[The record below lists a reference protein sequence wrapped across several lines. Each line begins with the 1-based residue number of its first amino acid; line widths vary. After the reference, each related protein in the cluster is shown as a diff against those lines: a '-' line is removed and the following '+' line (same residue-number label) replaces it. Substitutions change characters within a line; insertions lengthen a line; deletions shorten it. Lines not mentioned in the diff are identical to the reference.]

1 MPITTQSQVV
11 HTLVKVNV
19 DMTNMTTWCYFAR
32 TLGDKDA
39 GGVEMVLEGTD
50 MYNLLMTQATAG
62 EALGNEI
69 TDTIYNMALSKGVL
83 DGAIS

>member
-32 TLGDKDA
+32 SVGDKDA
-39 GGVEMVLEGTD
+39 GGVEMVLEGAE
-50 MYNLLMTQATAG
+50 MGQLLMTQATDG
-62 EALGNEI
+62 QALGNEI
-69 TDTIYNMALSKGVL
+69 TDTIYNMALAKGVL
-83 DGAIS
+83 EGVIS